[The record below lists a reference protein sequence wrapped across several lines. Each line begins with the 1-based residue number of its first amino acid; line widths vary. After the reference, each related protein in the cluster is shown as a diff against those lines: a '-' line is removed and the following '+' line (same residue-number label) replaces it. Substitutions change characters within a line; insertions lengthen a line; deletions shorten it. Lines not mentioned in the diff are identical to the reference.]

1 MSIPARLLEV
11 PTTDTGRYSPAVR
24 AKALASLKPLPSTW
38 RPKPRWPQFAR
49 PVTNVLL
56 ALKDWVPTEIGDTR
70 ATIRDLTR
78 QTTMHRKHL
87 AKLQKAK
94 AVGEDA

>member
-1 MSIPARLLEV
+1 MYRLHQ
-11 PTTDTGRYSPAVR
+11 GQQIMRQYQ
-24 AKALASLKPLPSTW
+24 PL
-38 RPKPRWPQFAR
+38 
-49 PVTNVLL
+49 VTKVG
-56 ALKDWVPTEIGDTR
+56 VPTEIGDTR

-87 AKLQKAK
+87 ARLQKAK